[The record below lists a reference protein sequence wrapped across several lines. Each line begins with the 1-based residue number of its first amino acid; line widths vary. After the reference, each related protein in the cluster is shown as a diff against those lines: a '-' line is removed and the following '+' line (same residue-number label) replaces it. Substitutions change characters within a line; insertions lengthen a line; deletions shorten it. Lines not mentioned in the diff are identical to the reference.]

1 MAHSKKFLTMIAE
14 LGCCLCLR
22 NGYHTPAE
30 IHHIRNGGKR
40 ENAPVIPLCP
50 EHHRGATG
58 VHGLGSRGFTR
69 VHGISEETLLSYL
82 TLIMGGK
89 CDNKI

>member
-22 NGYHTPAE
+22 NGHDTPAE
-30 IHHIRNGGKR
+30 IHHVRRGGKPR
-40 ENAPVIPLCP
+40 NISPVIPLCP

-58 VHGLGSRGFTR
+58 VHNLGSRGFTEF
-69 VHGISEETLLSYL
+69 HGISEEELLDRL
-82 TLIMGGK
+82 EFRK
-89 CDNKI
+89 